1 MIKRIRKTRAE
12 LGIHPREIIDVKI
25 KIKKTSFGQDVEQY
39 SNQINIIS
47 NVNVDVIQH
56 NEESTEY
63 IDLIDENYILFLKI
77 RHMINVKE
85 EVIKI
90 NKKIQ
95 DLATIIDKID
105 GKLNNKDFIER
116 APSEIINQNISNK
129 TKLENDISS
138 LKSLRQTLSD

>member
-1 MIKRIRKTRAE
+1 M
-12 LGIHPREIIDVKI
+12 
-25 KIKKTSFGQDVEQY
+25 
-39 SNQINIIS
+39 
-47 NVNVDVIQH
+47 NVDVIQH

-95 DLATIIDKID
+95 DLATIVDKID